1 MAKTVGGTI
10 DSFCL
15 LSLVTLGTVSKKNH
29 ISVLIGGARCCLVQI
44 LSAVLCAAQA
54 VDLFVFDGELVIV
67 SDLLPE
73 SDGLLRVNNDLLFAV
88 DGDNFG
94 VAVGLKISDIL
105 ASSNSS
111 LAKEN
116 KF

>member
-1 MAKTVGGTI
+1 M
-10 DSFCL
+10 
-15 LSLVTLGTVSKKNH
+15 
-29 ISVLIGGARCCLVQI
+29 
-44 LSAVLCAAQA
+44 
-54 VDLFVFDGELVIV
+54 DLFVFDGELVIV